1 MLVELLCAY
10 CWVRWGIWYMAACCM
25 AALLSCFHQ
34 HDERKPPGGTWPRGT
49 RTSVYRATSPKY
61 TTRVKWCMKREV
73 ENRLLR
79 RLRGPFTK
87 VKAVTLWAPHGHVS
101 WPSFAGWSAGNAWR
115 AARSWAIDMLGRV
128 SSSNWNF
135 FSFI

>member
-1 MLVELLCAY
+1 MLNFC
-10 CWVRWGIWYMAACCM
+10 VRTAGYVGVYGIWRRAAWQRCYHV
-25 AALLSCFHQ
+25 FIN
-34 HDERKPPGGTWPRGT
+34 
-49 RTSVYRATSPKY
+49 
-61 TTRVKWCMKREV
+61 TTRGSPPVARGREVRALVFIERHHQNIPPEVKWCMKREV